1 MSMRAPVSDLPLMFV
16 EVSILAGELAILDSI
31 SLTLDA
37 GPPTVLVGPNGA
49 GKTTLLRAAMGLIP
63 ATRGRITWGGKDGGG
78 REHAPSDKR
87 AIMFQRPVMLRRSVA
102 GNIFYALRAANAPR
116 AMQQDRAHDLLKLV
130 GLQTL
135 AHRPARKLSG
145 GEQQRLALARALAR
159 APTVLF
165 LDEPTASLDPYAT
178 KAMEDVVRSIAQMG
192 VKVVM
197 STHDLGQAK
206 RLGGDVVLLHRGRV
220 LEHTPAEEFFA
231 NPRTR
236 EAHQFI
242 AGELLV

>member
-1 MSMRAPVSDLPLMFV
+1 MRAPLSDLPLMFV
-16 EVSILAGELAILDSI
+16 EVSILAGELAILDRI

-37 GPPTVLVGPNGA
+37 GAPTVLIGPNGA

-63 ATRGRITWGGKDGGG
+63 ATRGRITWGG
-78 REHAPSDKR
+78 REHAPPDKR
-87 AIMFQRPVMLRRSVA
+87 AIMFQRPVMLRRSA
-102 GNIFYALRAANAPR
+102 AENISYALTAAKAPR
-116 AMQQDRAHDLLKLV
+116 ATQQDRAGDLLKLV
-130 GLQTL
+130 GLQAL

-178 KAMEDVVRSIAQMG
+178 KAMEDVVRSITQLG

-206 RLGGDVVLLHRGRV
+206 RLGGDIVLMHRGRV
-220 LEHTPAEEFFA
+220 IETGSTQEFFES
-231 NPRTR
+231 PRTP
-236 EAHQFI
+236 EARKFI